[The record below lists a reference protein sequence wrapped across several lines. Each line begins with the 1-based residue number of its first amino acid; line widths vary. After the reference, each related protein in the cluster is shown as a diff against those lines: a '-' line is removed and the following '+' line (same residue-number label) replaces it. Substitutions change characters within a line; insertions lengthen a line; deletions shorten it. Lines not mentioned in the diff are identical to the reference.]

1 MTGGTPPAIAIVG
14 IACHYPDAASGSELW
29 ETVLGRRRAF
39 RLLPAQRLAE
49 AYQGTGADQT
59 YVTHAGLLR
68 DWTFDRERFGVPGR
82 LFRTVDQT
90 HWLALQTCGEAL
102 ADAGFPDSAGLDRD
116 RVGVVL
122 GNSLTGEF
130 SRASQL
136 RLRWPFIG
144 HAARTALARADVPAE
159 QAAKAL
165 EELES
170 LIRAPFPEPGDESL
184 AGALSNTI
192 AGRVCNHFDFHG
204 TGYTVDGACAS
215 SLLAVMTAC
224 RALGSGEL
232 DFALAGGVDLSL
244 DPFELVGF
252 ARMRALAE
260 GGEMRVYDAEPTG
273 FLPGEGCGVI
283 ALMRAEDAREA
294 GLRTYAVVSGWGM
307 SSDGSGGLT
316 RPEESGQARALRR
329 AYEMAR
335 VDPCSVGLVEGHGT
349 GTPVGDRVELA
360 TLNLVRAGAPRRAVL
375 GSVKANIGHTKAA
388 AGAAG
393 LIKAALAVHHG
404 VLPPATGCRE
414 PHELLTGPDST
425 LRLLSAPE
433 PWQSPAPVA
442 AVSSMGFGGINAHVV
457 LTGAGAG
464 RSAVPEPMLRWGR
477 PLPRYE
483 IVLLTGP
490 DRGGVAQRLDA
501 LAGTAASLS
510 AAELHD
516 LAATEYKSFQ
526 PNAAVRCALVAE
538 TPEHLARAAARASAR
553 ISAWSGELVVNTAD
567 GFVLGG
573 RGRCRVGLLFP
584 GQAAPVRARL
594 DDGVSAPDLPKNL
607 PVDDCTVSTEVA
619 QPAIVRQSLAA
630 LDWLAGIGCRPVA
643 AAGHSLGEISA
654 LVWAGALT
662 PEDGLRLAVDRG
674 RIMAEHGRSGTGM
687 ASIGLPADGVAALL
701 AGSGVTVAGYN
712 APDQTTIAGDMG
724 ELRQVLARVNGARA
738 TELPVS
744 HAFHSSAMAPAA
756 EPLAAVLR
764 GTAFST
770 PRQRVFSTVTGSL
783 LDGADGGGLRDLL
796 VRQLTAP
803 VRFTEA
809 MVSLTAECDLL
820 VEAGPGTTLA
830 SLVRDFPVVSL
841 DSGGSGR
848 GRAMT
853 TAALAAVS
861 VCDLGHWFGDRAHR
875 DLVAGT
881 PITLLAN
888 PCEVVGEVVET
899 AEDAEPDAVDSD
911 PLAVLRHH
919 LSRTLELPV
928 GGIRPDRTLL
938 GDLHLNSLQV
948 MQILAEVAAL
958 LGKRVPVMPPTLGE
972 ATVADVAEL
981 LGAQPSD
988 DGSERA
994 VLGVRP
1000 WTRAFRHTWIP
1011 WQPRPARPDVLWKVD
1026 APDGHW
1032 LHTVA
1037 ESTVDEPVRTGLA
1050 VWINAGDPVTRIAAV
1065 VRALGE
1071 RRPDV
1076 VLVLHD
1082 GHPAADAVARSAEAE
1097 LGCVAT
1103 SVRLP
1108 VRAASVD
1115 LGLAE
1120 AGVRLRVHPSGDV
1133 ERLATSVLPAGERDE
1148 VPLRPGDVCLV
1159 TGGSDGI
1166 TARCAEALALRTGC
1180 LLVLLGRS
1188 AADAPRVRK
1197 GLSEIDPSVVAHY
1210 VQCDVTD
1217 PRDVRRAVELAG
1229 AHGPVRGL
1237 LHGAGVNE
1245 PRQLGEVV
1253 TESMTATLAPKVDG
1267 LRHLLDE
1274 VGDELTLLVGFGSII
1289 GRFGLTGQSEYC
1301 VANDWMRAEL
1311 TGWAARHPSC
1321 RSRVLEWSV
1330 WSGTGMGERMG
1341 VLGALRDR
1349 GIVPIEPASG
1359 VEAMIDVLTRSA
1371 APVTLL
1377 MTGRFPA
1384 DPKVFADA
1392 PPAPPLR
1399 FSSDVLVHVPGV
1411 ETVVEPVISTG
1422 ADLYLDDH
1430 RVDGV
1435 PVFPAV
1441 AGLEA
1446 MAQTAALLGGPRE
1459 RWSFAD
1465 VDLASPIVVD
1475 GHDSRALR
1483 VAGLAGDQ
1491 DVDVVVSDDADGY
1504 TTARFRAVVCPAPAE
1519 PARAVVTTGPPPDEG
1534 PHPFYGPLF
1543 FHSGRLRGLIG
1554 YELLTAF
1561 EVRAWVR
1568 GGDERWFSQ
1577 FQSSRLLLGDLG
1589 AHDATIHVLL
1599 ACLPHRRALPVHVE
1613 RVTVWRRPAG
1623 ALLVSA
1629 REREH
1634 SADEYVFDVRLS
1646 DEDGLAVAQWDGLR
1660 LRAIGPRV
1668 WEDPLPVEL
1677 IGPLLGRRLV
1687 ECGLAGPL
1695 DVTTSAAGV
1704 TAEGQGLIGYAWD
1717 RVTDE
1722 VSADRLAL
1730 AIAEKVGEPESTA
1743 ATRVRCARRALG
1755 DAGAHTLAI
1764 EEVTDDG
1771 LVVLGTP
1778 DARVT
1783 TYAGPLVI
1791 ALALRPGG

>member
-1 MTGGTPPAIAIVG
+1 MTGGTPPPEIAIVG
-14 IACHYPDAASGSELW
+14 IACHYPDAASGTELW

-39 RLLPAQRLAE
+39 RALPAQRLSE
-49 AYQGTGADQT
+49 AYRGTGADQT

-68 DWTFDRERFGVPGR
+68 DWIFDRERFGVPGR

-90 HWLALQTCGEAL
+90 HWLALQTCAEAL
-102 ADAGFPDSAGLDRD
+102 ADAGFPDGGGLDRD

-130 SRASQL
+130 SRAAQL
-136 RLRWPFIG
+136 RLRWPFTRR
-144 HAARTALARADVPAE
+144 AARTALARADVPAE

-165 EELES
+165 EELEN
-170 LIRAPFPEPGDESL
+170 LIRAPFPEPSDESL

-215 SLLAVMTAC
+215 SLLSVMTAC
-224 RALGSGEL
+224 RALGSREL

-273 FLPGEGCGVI
+273 FLPGEGCGVV

-294 GLRTYAVVSGWGM
+294 GLRTYAVVSGWGT

-316 RPEESGQARALRR
+316 RPEQSGQARALRR

-360 TLNLVRAGAPRRAVL
+360 TLNLVRAGAPRRAAL

-388 AGAAG
+388 AGVAG
-393 LIKAALAVHHG
+393 LIKAALAVHHS
-404 VLPPATGCRE
+404 VLPPTTGCRE
-414 PHELLTGPDST
+414 PHELLTGPGST
-425 LRLLSAPE
+425 LCLLSGPQ
-433 PWQSPAPVA
+433 PWDSPARVA

-457 LTGAGAG
+457 LTGTGAG
-464 RSAVPEPMLRWGR
+464 RAGAVPEPMLRWSR
-477 PLPRYE
+477 PLPRFE
-483 IVLLTGP
+483 IVLFTGN
-490 DRGGVAQRLDA
+490 DRGDLARRLDA
-501 LAGTAASLS
+501 LARTAASLS
-510 AAELHD
+510 TAELHD
-516 LAATEYKSFQ
+516 LAATEHESSQ

-553 ISAWSGELVVNTAD
+553 ISGWSGELVVNTAD
-567 GFVLGG
+567 GFVLAG

-594 DDGVSAPDLPKNL
+594 DDGVSAPALPANL
-607 PVDDCTVSTEVA
+607 LVDDCTVSTEVA

-643 AAGHSLGEISA
+643 AVGHSLGEIAA

-674 RIMAEHGRSGTGM
+674 RIMAEHGRAGTGM
-687 ASIGLPADGVAALL
+687 ASIGLPAEGVTPLL
-701 AGSGVTVAGYN
+701 AGTGVTVAGYN
-712 APDQTTIAGDMG
+712 APDQTAIAGDMG
-724 ELRQVLARVNGARA
+724 ELRQVLARADGVRA

-744 HAFHSSAMAPAA
+744 HAFHSPAMSAAA
-756 EPLAAVLR
+756 APLAAALR
-764 GTAFST
+764 EVAFSELG
-770 PRQRVFSTVTGSL
+770 RRVVSTVTGRP
-783 LDGADGGGLRDLL
+783 LDGADLRDVL

-809 MVSLTAECDLL
+809 LAALTAECDLL

-841 DSGGSGR
+841 DTGGSGR

-853 TAALAAVS
+853 TAAFAAVS
-861 VCDLGHWFGDRAHR
+861 VCGLGHWFGDRAHR
-875 DLVAGT
+875 GLVAGT

-888 PCEVVGEVVET
+888 PCEVVEDEVVEPG
-899 AEDAEPDAVDSD
+899 EDAGQNAVDSD
-911 PLAVLRHH
+911 PLGVLRHH
-919 LSRTLELPV
+919 LSRTLELPI
-928 GGIRPDRTLL
+928 GAIGPDRTLL
-938 GDLHLNSLQV
+938 GDLHLNSLQL
-948 MQILAEVAAL
+948 MQIIAEVAAL
-958 LGKRVPVMPPTLGE
+958 LGRRVPVMPPTLGE
-972 ATVADVAEL
+972 ATVADIASL
-981 LGAQPSD
+981 LDAQPGD
-988 DGSERA
+988 DGSARA

-1000 WTRAFRHTWIP
+1000 WTRAFEHTWVP
-1011 WQPRPARPDVLWKVD
+1011 WEPRPARGDVRWTVD

-1032 LHTVA
+1032 LHASAQSV
-1037 ESTVDEPVRTGLA
+1037 VDGEGRAGLG
-1050 VWINAGDPVTRIAAV
+1050 VWIGAGDPVTRIAAV
-1065 VRALGE
+1065 VRTIGE
-1071 RRPDV
+1071 RKPDV

-1103 SVRLP
+1103 SVLVP
-1108 VRAASVD
+1108 SEATPVD

-1120 AGVRLRVHPSGDV
+1120 AGVRLRVLPSGEV
-1133 ERLATSVLPAGERDE
+1133 ERLATSVLSANERDE

-1159 TGGSDGI
+1159 TGGPHGI
-1166 TARCAEALALRTGC
+1166 TARCAEALALHTRS
-1180 LLVLLGRS
+1180 LLVVLGRS
-1188 AADAPRVRK
+1188 APEAPHVRK
-1197 GLSEIDPSVVAHY
+1197 GLSELDPSVVASY

-1217 PRDVRRAVELAG
+1217 PRDVRRAVEQAA
-1229 AHGPVRGL
+1229 AHGRVRGL

-1245 PRQLGEVV
+1245 PRPMGEVAA
-1253 TESMTATLAPKVDG
+1253 ESMTATLAPKVDG
-1267 LRHLLDE
+1267 LRHLLDA
-1274 VGDELTLLVGFGSII
+1274 VGDELTLLAGFGSII

-1341 VLGALRDR
+1341 VLDSLRRR
-1349 GIVPIEPASG
+1349 GIVPIEPESG
-1359 VEAMIDVLTRSA
+1359 VAAMIDVLTRPA

-1377 MTGRFPA
+1377 VTGRFPA

-1411 ETVVEPVISTG
+1411 EAVVEPVISTG
-1422 ADLYLDDH
+1422 SDLYLDDH
-1430 RVDGV
+1430 RIDGV

-1446 MAQTAALLGGPRE
+1446 MAQTAAVLGGPRE

-1465 VDLASPIVVD
+1465 VDLSSPVVVD
-1475 GHDSRALR
+1475 GQGSRALR
-1483 VAGLAGDQ
+1483 VAALAGEDG
-1491 DVDVVVSDDADGY
+1491 VDVVVRDDADGFG
-1504 TTARFRAVVCPAPAE
+1504 TTRFRATVRAAPAE
-1519 PARAVVTTGPPPDEG
+1519 PARAAVPDVPPSDGG

-1554 YELLTAF
+1554 YERLTAF

-1577 FQSSRLLLGDLG
+1577 FHSSRLVLGDLG

-1623 ALLVSA
+1623 PLLVTA

-1646 DEDGLAVAQWDGLR
+1646 DEDGRAVARWDGLR
-1660 LRAIGPRV
+1660 LRAIGRRV
-1668 WEDPLPVEL
+1668 WREPLPVEL
-1677 IGPLLGRRLV
+1677 LGPLLGRRLV

-1695 DVTTSAAGV
+1695 DVTTSETGV
-1704 TAEGQGLIGYAWD
+1704 TAEGPGLIGFAWD

-1722 VSADRLAL
+1722 DSADRLAL

-1755 DAGAHTLAI
+1755 GGSAHGLAI

-1778 DARVT
+1778 SAQVT
-1783 TYAGPLVI
+1783 TCAGPLVI